1 MRTTMS
7 SSRRY
12 KAQIAFEY
20 MFIFGIFM
28 VAIIIGATFAW
39 SKSLE
44 VENYMT
50 RLEVDG
56 LLIRVSNKIDTV
68 WLEGEGFRSNIT
80 IPATVANYEF
90 TLNVT
95 QNYLLLTVMDQDF
108 TKPILTTNV
117 TGNFSLG
124 NLNTL
129 TNKGEYIEI
138 THQ

>member
-1 MRTTMS
+1 MRNTMS

-28 VAIIIGATFAW
+28 VAVIIGATFAW

-44 VENYMT
+44 VDNY
-50 RLEVDG
+50 RRQLEVDG
-56 LLIRVSNKIDTV
+56 LLMRVSNKIDTV

-80 IPATVANYEF
+80 IPATVANHEF

-95 QNYLLLTVMDQDF
+95 YNYLLLTSMGQDF
-108 TKPILTTNV
+108 TKPIITTNV

-129 TNKGEYIEI
+129 TNHGDHIEI

>member
-20 MFIFGIFM
+20 MFIFAIFM
-28 VAIIIGATFAW
+28 AAMIIGTSFAW

-44 VENYMT
+44 VENYRM

-90 TLNVT
+90 TLNAT
-95 QNYLLLTVMDQDF
+95 SNYLLLTVMDQDF

-124 NLNTL
+124 GLNTL